1 MCIIM
6 AIFCFVI
13 AGGET
18 SDPNN
23 DGSVWWAVFGVVF
36 LVIGLT

>member
-13 AGGET
+13 AGGEGD
-18 SDPNN
+18 SKN
-23 DGSVWWAVFGVVF
+23 DGSVWWSVFGVVF
-36 LVIGLT
+36 LVIGLA